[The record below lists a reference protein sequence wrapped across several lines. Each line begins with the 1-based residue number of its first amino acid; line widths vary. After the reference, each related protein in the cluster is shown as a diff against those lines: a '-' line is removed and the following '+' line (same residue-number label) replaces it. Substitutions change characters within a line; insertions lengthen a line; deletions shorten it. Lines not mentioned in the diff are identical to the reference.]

1 MGKGGRDEDSC
12 NSVINKNK
20 VKKKTTH
27 RRVQG
32 GNSNHIAMV
41 TLLNLRIANY
51 AETLFSVI

>member
-20 VKKKTTH
+20 VKKNTH